1 MRKCVLF
8 LSVILLL
15 CVMVVLCFRDVSIY
29 PASIEEADQCCSEVE
44 KTMTELKT
52 VHAETVDIT
61 DEEFD
66 KRIRMRSDAEFYH
79 ITERTVPNTRQCL
92 AVLASLDWE
101 NDLALSNVQ
110 KITFFTNPVLWD
122 CSLGDFIVCVPLTT
136 LPKPLSDLLDGGE
149 YMQAELNAVC
159 SSSFAVKRLILS
171 VYSKN
176 ENVTFAT
183 ITLYLE

>member
-66 KRIRMRSDAEFYH
+66 KRH
-79 ITERTVPNTRQCL
+79 
-92 AVLASLDWE
+92 
-101 NDLALSNVQ
+101 SNA
-110 KITFFTNPVLWD
+110 FR
-122 CSLGDFIVCVPLTT
+122 C
-136 LPKPLSDLLDGGE
+136 
-149 YMQAELNAVC
+149 
-159 SSSFAVKRLILS
+159 RILS
-171 VYSKN
+171 HY
-176 ENVTFAT
+176 
-183 ITLYLE
+183 